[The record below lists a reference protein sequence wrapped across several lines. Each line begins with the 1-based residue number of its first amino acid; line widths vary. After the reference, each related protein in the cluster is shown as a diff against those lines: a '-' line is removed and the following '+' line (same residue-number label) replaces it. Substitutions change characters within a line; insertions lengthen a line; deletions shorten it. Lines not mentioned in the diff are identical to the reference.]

1 MSEPDYPFES
11 SEHERQRL
19 MRQAD
24 LLSEAT
30 ERLFR
35 KAGIA
40 PGMRVLGL
48 RAADAEGVVLARVSY
63 TSTLSADVSINSRR
77 LPVGG

>member
-1 MSEPDYPFES
+1 MSERDYPFVS

-35 KAGIA
+35 KAGIG
-40 PGMRVLGL
+40 PGMRVL
-48 RAADAEGVVLARVSY
+48 DALDTPG
-63 TSTLSADVSINSRR
+63 R
-77 LPVGG
+77 LGHSP